1 MKAKGLFHRVPGAFS
16 NVVTVSALL
25 AIWTPGPSFA
35 QSTFTWNGGGADNNW
50 NTGGNW
56 GGTAPTTP
64 QANLHFA
71 GTTRPI
77 NTNNLGS
84 FASGFRIFLDSG
96 ASAFTLRGNEIK
108 FFDF

>member
-1 MKAKGLFHRVPGAFS
+1 MSTRTLLIPH
-16 NVVTVSALL
+16 VSGRIKRIALL
-25 AIWTPGPSFA
+25 ICVFILICLGKNASA
-35 QSTFTWNGGGADNNW
+35 QGTFTWTGGGANDNW

-64 QANLHFA
+64 QNNLHFA
-71 GTTRPI
+71 GSTRTL

-96 ASAFTLRGNEIK
+96 AS
-108 FFDF
+108 